1 MSDYLTR
8 LVERSLGVV
17 PQIEPLIAPLH
28 APAGQSLSLAT
39 EPIAR
44 IAPAAG
50 AESDVAQGDT
60 APVDAPNATTST
72 PAAIPSLETQTPRR
86 ERRSSEL
93 PARSDSEKYAGSGES
108 KRLAPETQTPETLH
122 PVSLSLP
129 PSKKSPEN
137 RTTADPQP
145 VIAVPAGAGV
155 AAPNSPE
162 PARKAAKALPG
173 PQRVVVQPQVT
184 APRRSPPAFPP
195 LSRQQGRNEPPA
207 IHVTI
212 GRVEVRAV
220 MPPPTPPRPAAPPPA
235 APKLSLEEYL
245 KQRNGARS

>member
-8 LVERSLGVV
+8 LVERSLGVA

-28 APAGQSLSLAT
+28 APAGQSLSMET
-39 EPIAR
+39 EPAAR
-44 IAPAAG
+44 IAPV
-50 AESDVAQGDT
+50 AEAKIEVADGDI
-60 APVDAPNATTST
+60 APADAPNATTST

-93 PARSDSEKYAGSGES
+93 PARSDSERHGKSGES
-108 KRLAPETQTPETLH
+108 NPSAREPSQ
-122 PVSLSLP
+122 PVSRSLP
-129 PSKKSPEN
+129 LSNVSPEN
-137 RTTADPQP
+137 RTTTDPQP

-155 AAPNSPE
+155 TASNSPE